1 MYWAREMCGDM
12 KGSAPSPQLRH
23 LIHHSREDD
32 VLARARVPLRLIQVT
47 KSERERASSL
57 TVAVGDQIISLPSES
72 SQSVVR
78 PSVSAPPIYLATT
91 TSDSEEMPRGRK
103 QIDFA
108 PPSLTHSPPPLSNRG
123 TDALRKKSQT
133 ESSGY

>member
-32 VLARARVPLRLIQVT
+32 VPARARVPLRLIQVY
-47 KSERERASSL
+47 RERASSL

-78 PSVSAPPIYLATT
+78 VRPSVSAPPIYLATT
-91 TSDSEEMPRGRK
+91 TSDFGGRK
-103 QIDFA
+103 CREEENKST
-108 PPSLTHSPPPLSNRG
+108 SLLPPLLAI
-123 TDALRKKSQT
+123 TTTTTVKS
-133 ESSGY
+133 